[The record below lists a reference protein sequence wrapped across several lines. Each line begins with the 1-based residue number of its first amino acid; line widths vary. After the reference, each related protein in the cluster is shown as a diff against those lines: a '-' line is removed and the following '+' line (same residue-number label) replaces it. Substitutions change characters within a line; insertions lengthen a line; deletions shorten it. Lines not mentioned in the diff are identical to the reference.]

1 MEQEQTECVIC
12 TEKYNQTTR
21 KPVQCEYCPFIAC
34 HKCTSTYIL
43 SQPAP
48 HCMATNC
55 TRTWTRKH
63 ITKHL
68 SSTFRGREF
77 KKHTENMLFDK
88 ERAFF
93 QATQQEIEEDK
104 RQSELQNQHWE
115 LEKQRREEIRQISL
129 KYDTKLMELRHEMNT
144 APTKVRA
151 QFVQRCIYD
160 NCQGFMSSQW
170 KCGLCDR
177 HGCSKCNKPKLAHDD
192 SEHVCNPDDV
202 ASVEAI
208 RRETKPCPKCHTSI
222 FKIHGCDQMWC
233 TNCKTPF
240 SWVNGTI
247 ITGPLHNPHYHEY
260 LAQTGANHVDEFVY
274 MECGEMVPDVL
285 PREYR
290 KVIENALEHESY
302 IPKHMLLD
310 LCRMILHVT
319 YEELEHYHIPAEE
332 LQINRAERKSFLM
345 KIYGEDEFKK
355 IILKNYKEVNKNTE
369 MRQIMEM
376 VRDALTSIYL
386 RMIDYMK
393 NINPQVFSSL
403 MHRFNKPEDVPVDVK
418 NALLEFAREMNGVR
432 VYANQC
438 VQDINAAYQSVSKK
452 LFSRSFQFI
461 VPPERPAQT
470 QVTGTQATGDS
481 HETYRHETYR

>member
-1 MEQEQTECVIC
+1 MMEQEHSECIVC

-34 HKCTSTYIL
+34 HKCTATYLL
-43 SQPAP
+43 SQTTP
-48 HCMATNC
+48 HCMASNC
-55 TRTWTRKH
+55 TRQWTRKH

-77 KKHTENMLFDK
+77 KKHTENMLFEK

-93 QATQQEIEEDK
+93 QATQQEIEADK
-104 RQSELQNQHWE
+104 RQNTLQKQLWE
-115 LEKQRREEIRQISL
+115 LEKQRQAEVRQINARYEVQQMEIRN
-129 KYDTKLMELRHEMNT
+129 EMNL
-144 APTKVRA
+144 APSKVRA

-170 KCGLCDR
+170 KCGLCER
-177 HGCSKCNKPKLAHDD
+177 YACSKCNKPKSSNRESSD
-192 SEHVCNPDDV
+192 HVCNPDDV

-208 RRETKPCPKCHTSI
+208 RRDTKPCPKCHTSI

-260 LAQTGANHVDEFVY
+260 LAQTGANHVDEYVH
-274 MECGEMVPDVL
+274 MECGEMIPDSL

-310 LCRMILHVT
+310 LCRMILHVS
-319 YEELEHYHIPAEE
+319 YDEMNHYQIPAEE
-332 LQINRAERKSFLM
+332 VRINQVERKSFLNNN
-345 KIYGEDEFKK
+345 YEEAEFKK

-376 VRDALTSIYL
+376 VRDALTAIYM
-386 RMIDYMK
+386 RMIDYMRNIKEK
-393 NINPQVFSSL
+393 NPPLFASL
-403 MHRFNKPEDVPVDVK
+403 MQRFKPEDVPVDVK
-418 NALLEFAREMNGVR
+418 DTLLEFAGEMNGVR
-432 VYANQC
+432 TYANQC
-438 VQDINAAYQSVSKK
+438 VMDINTAYQSVSKK

-461 VPPERPAQT
+461 VPNEPNKK
-470 QVTGTQATGDS
+470 
-481 HETYRHETYR
+481 